1 MVKNLPCS
9 AGDVGLIP
17 GQGSKIPHTSGTTK
31 PAPHN
36 YRSLQAPEPTSHNQG
51 ACAPQH
57 KVLHDT
63 TRTPRPQLRP
73 TAAKR
78 INKASS
84 KGVEK
89 GKKKK
94 RMKQHSMNLH
104 RMISNVHQSVKK
116 MYRWY
121 STMEGSDEEGTDL

>member
-89 GKKKK
+89 EKKKK
-94 RMKQHSMNLH
+94 
-104 RMISNVHQSVKK
+104 
-116 MYRWY
+116 
-121 STMEGSDEEGTDL
+121 E